1 MGSLERCVGHVVL
14 VENLVRSVTVAG
26 SSVKIQSVADRIE
39 KSKGKRVEEWKK
51 RGIRRANAARCGG
64 GPHSVRNDGEVGAFG
79 I

>member
-39 KSKGKRVEEWKK
+39 ESKGKRGEEK
-51 RGIRRANAARCGG
+51 RDSSREHRVMGRRSSLR
-64 GPHSVRNDGEVGAFG
+64 SE
-79 I
+79 

>member
-39 KSKGKRVEEWKK
+39 KSKGKRGKEK
-51 RGIRRANAARCGG
+51 RDSSREHRVMGRRSALPGLR
-64 GPHSVRNDGEVGAFG
+64 SE
-79 I
+79 